1 VKQFESARL
10 PAGYSMRWARC
21 TRLPLRFLR
30 EIGAVAAP
38 APVVVDGPVEEL
50 LADCRG
56 YLARERGLADSSIEN
71 YGRVARL
78 FLSERE
84 GVDGL
89 ALERLTA
96 AEVSG
101 FLARECPKRGWLARG
116 IW

>member
-78 FLSERE
+78 FLS
-84 GVDGL
+84 DL
-89 ALERLTA
+89 LQ
-96 AEVSG
+96 
-101 FLARECPKRGWLARG
+101 
-116 IW
+116 